1 MEVTNRIAYD
11 VEKSAKRMDDI
22 LDAGSGNFSDS
33 DTIPARSSLTY
44 TNGYYVNITALFID
58 IVGSSDMTDEH
69 KRPVLAKLY
78 RSFISEG
85 TAIMNSESSCKEISI
100 NGDCVWGVFETPY
113 KSDIN
118 AVFSVAAK
126 LNSMI
131 KILNYKL
138 GKKGYSTISVGIGM
152 DYGRAL
158 MVKAGYTGSSL
169 NDVIWMGDVVN
180 SACHIANRAGRGG
193 KEPLLVS
200 SCIYSNLNEH
210 NQGLLSATTIDWDTF
225 YQGDIVNTAMDKWY
239 EENCT

>member
-1 MEVTNRIAYD
+1 MEVTNRITYD

-22 LDAGSGNFSDS
+22 LDAGSRNFSDS
-33 DTIPARSSLTY
+33 SSIPARSSLTF

-78 RSFISEG
+78 RSFISEC

-100 NGDCVWGVFETPY
+100 NGDCVWGVFDTPY
-113 KSDIN
+113 KSDIDN
-118 AVFSVAAK
+118 VFAVSAK
-126 LNSMI
+126 LNSMV

-138 GKKGYSTISVGIGM
+138 RKKGYSTISVGIGI

-158 MVKAGYTGSSL
+158 MVKAGYSGSGL

-180 SACHIANRAGRGG
+180 SACHIANRAGRDG
-193 KEPLLVS
+193 KKPILVS
-200 SCIYSNLNEH
+200 SCIYSNLDED
-210 NQGLLSATTIDWDTF
+210 NQEFLSSTSIGWDTY
-225 YQGDIVNTAMDKWY
+225 YQADVIDVDMEKWY
-239 EENCT
+239 EKNCT